1 MSLTPLLKRLLE
13 VRQFSTLK
21 PQPLPCSAA
30 LSYLVSSKED
40 KKKAVFLGRLSPIS
54 REAAWLSLNSKNM

>member
-13 VRQFSTLK
+13 VRQFSTLE

-40 KKKAVFLGRLSPIS
+40 KKKAVFSGRLSPIS